1 MSNKCQYLE
10 ENQRFINIEDLLKTS
25 IITKSTFFNIENICQ
40 QLFLDQF
47 EIFTQKNTNKSYAV
61 FQVICIVLP
70 AGGGGGPSNFCL
82 CGKKQAM
89 AEWCEEKSQLASE
102 WDNFGKKQNVINNV
116 WK

>member
-47 EIFTQKNTNKSYAV
+47 EIFTQKIPINHVLSSKSFVLFFLPGEGEVHLTFV
-61 FQVICIVLP
+61 FVAKSKQW
-70 AGGGGGPSNFCL
+70 PSDV
-82 CGKKQAM
+82 KKRA
-89 AEWCEEKSQLASE
+89 
-102 WDNFGKKQNVINNV
+102 N
-116 WK
+116 